1 MLIGRLCLQNGA
13 NKMAKSIMQTGKYC
27 YLCSR
32 TTGIEEHHIYFGSL
46 RMISEKHGFKVWLC
60 ADHHR
65 GNNGPHQRRVIDL
78 LLKKLCQRKFEE
90 THSREEFMKIIGRN
104 YLDDRKD
111 YYELRCTDECVLE
124 LAVTQPT

>member
-46 RMISEKHGFKVWLC
+46 RRISEKHGFKVWLC

-78 LLKKLCQRKFEE
+78 LLKRVCQRKFEE
-90 THSREEFMKIIGRN
+90 THSREDFMKIIGRN
-104 YLDDRKD
+104 YLDD
-111 YYELRCTDECVLE
+111 
-124 LAVTQPT
+124 